1 MNKKFINGLLL
12 ATLMVGS
19 AGSFTSCKD
28 YDDDINDLQGQIDK
42 INVTL
47 GELQEKIKS
56 GSVIT
61 NVTSNNDGLVFTLSD
76 GKTYTITNGKNGADG
91 KPGEAGA
98 PGTSWSIGADGY
110 WYKDGEKTEYKAVP
124 DAGAAGSQG
133 PAGPAGPQGP
143 AGKYYVPN
151 EDGYFWIHDGDK
163 DPEKTNISWVAAGP
177 TAAFDGL
184 TLVLSNLKGA
194 NGETLAPVTIECGKN
209 VTSIAFIPNRYV
221 NGVPAVSFY
230 TLSNKVLKVKNNAW
244 TTSDGDPLNVSN
256 TEAMSYRLN
265 PKDAL
270 IADNASVSF
279 IDRKVTGIVAR
290 AAGDD
295 NKLLAGSIVEK
306 NKDGEMIVDA
316 NINLKA
322 YNAIINDKNG
332 SRVND
337 PIVALALTNGQSVVA
352 SDYVYVEQAPV
363 SAILVDSALTVKDK
377 AANKTTVA
385 SIVAGQ
391 ASQGSNESTTAYVDR
406 MAKASLGKLS
416 MNVVPAIA
424 ELAYDGTLDLQ
435 NVVALYTNNASP
447 FKNNFLSALGF
458 DNVSYKF
465 SKVEK
470 YMIGNTDQEYFV
482 DLNGSVLSVRNDI
495 GGKTQA
501 IGRTPVIYVEA
512 FVDGKLVAAA
522 FVKIAIKE
530 ALGNK
535 DGIEVVIPAPADNY
549 DYPTVAVP
557 LSVGNDKTNQN
568 VGLLTWQDINK
579 EIYGALG
586 TDADAFKANYKAPV
600 ITVSV
605 PVTWNKGAKSDVAV
619 YELSQLRSIS
629 DVNKAYAK
637 QYNWYNNELP
647 GLYVDANIGGS
658 ETTTIAPINVWIN
671 NQIHTQ
677 DGTIKNAVNAK
688 GESLNGGAAVN
699 IAGAAATYTVT
710 ITYNPTDA
718 IHNGP
723 VVLTRTFTVTEPHN
737 APIYSNFVA
746 NDKVVSY
753 GALNAGRTAYEMM
766 FQLTNAFKRGTTAAG
781 VEQDVFTFFAPNAT
795 QTDAKL
801 YNLISNVKGI
811 QITGVTL
818 PTTKIQ
824 NTTYNL
830 VNAQL
835 ANGSNVAIPA
845 ATASNYGNVCNT
857 VRNLKVNNAPAQNMI
872 GLWYLPSTTTVKFKL
887 TLANGEVCSKE
898 YTLAVEFNNP
908 FVGTTANALTL
919 NGNAPQAAPL
929 NVKPSILVNDHVGN
943 KILSWE
949 ATAWDKDGNVTAR
962 GLVLSA
968 VAKANTGY
976 AVSDYDL
983 SYDFDQASKDY
994 IAGMAQGELKIDNA
1008 NGNVTY
1014 IPGATLTQPKTLTI
1028 EVTATFES
1036 TAGNAIS
1043 VVLCEIPL
1051 TLTTGN

>member
-1 MNKKFINGLLL
+1 M
-12 ATLMVGS
+12 
-19 AGSFTSCKD
+19 
-28 YDDDINDLQGQIDK
+28 
-42 INVTL
+42 
-47 GELQEKIKS
+47 
-56 GSVIT
+56 
-61 NVTSNNDGLVFTLSD
+61 
-76 GKTYTITNGKNGADG
+76 
-91 KPGEAGA
+91 
-98 PGTSWSIGADGY
+98 
-110 WYKDGEKTEYKAVP
+110 
-124 DAGAAGSQG
+124 
-133 PAGPAGPQGP
+133 
-143 AGKYYVPN
+143 
-151 EDGYFWIHDGDK
+151 
-163 DPEKTNISWVAAGP
+163 
-177 TAAFDGL
+177 
-184 TLVLSNLKGA
+184 
-194 NGETLAPVTIECGKN
+194 
-209 VTSIAFIPNRYV
+209 
-221 NGVPAVSFY
+221 
-230 TLSNKVLKVKNNAW
+230 
-244 TTSDGDPLNVSN
+244 
-256 TEAMSYRLN
+256 
-265 PKDAL
+265 
-270 IADNASVSF
+270 
-279 IDRKVTGIVAR
+279 
-290 AAGDD
+290 
-295 NKLLAGSIVEK
+295 
-306 NKDGEMIVDA
+306 
-316 NINLKA
+316 
-322 YNAIINDKNG
+322 
-332 SRVND
+332 
-337 PIVALALTNGQSVVA
+337 
-352 SDYVYVEQAPV
+352 
-363 SAILVDSALTVKDK
+363 
-377 AANKTTVA
+377 
-385 SIVAGQ
+385 AGQ

-406 MAKASLGKLS
+406 MANASLGKPS

-619 YELSQLRSIS
+619 YTLSQLRSIS

-637 QYNWYNNELP
+637 QYNWYNSELP

-677 DGTIKNAVNAK
+677 DGTIKNAFNAK

-737 APIYSNFVA
+737 APIYSNFVVA
-746 NDKVVSY
+746 NKAISR
-753 GALNAGRTAYEMM
+753 GALNADRSAYEMM
-766 FQLTNAFKRGTTAAG
+766 FQLTNAFKRGTTTAG

-824 NTTYNL
+824 GTTYNL
-830 VNAQL
+830 VNAL
-835 ANGSNVAIPA
+835 DASGTAVSIPA
-845 ATASNYGNVCNT
+845 SNNSGYATACAK
-857 VRNLKVNNAPAQNMI
+857 VRNLKVNNNAAQNMI
-872 GLWYLPSTTTVKFKL
+872 GLWMLPSTATVNFKL
-887 TLANGEVCSKE
+887 TLANGEVCSVE
-898 YTLAVEFNNP
+898 YPLAVEFNNP

-919 NGNAPQAAPL
+919 NGNAPLAAPM
-929 NVKPSILVNDHVGN
+929 NVKPSILVNDSQGN

-962 GLVLSA
+962 DLVLSA
-968 VAKANTGY
+968 VANADTGY
-976 AVSDYDL
+976 KVTGYTL
-983 SYDFDQASKDY
+983 SYAFDQASADY
-994 IAGMAQGELKIDNA
+994 IAGMAQGELKVDAN
-1008 NGNVTY
+1008 NGNITY
-1014 IPGATLTQPKTLTI
+1014 IPGAELQEAKNLNI
-1028 EVTATFES
+1028 EVTATFQS
-1036 TAGNAIS
+1036 TTGNTFSI
-1043 VVLCEIPL
+1043 VVCNIPL
-1051 TLTTGN
+1051 TLTTGK

>member
-28 YDDDINDLQGQIDK
+28 YDDDIDNLQNQIDGIIK
-42 INVTL
+42 DVA
-47 GELQEKIKS
+47 ELQEKIKN
-56 GSVIT
+56 GSILSSVTETDNGLKIVI
-61 NVTSNNDGLVFTLSD
+61 D
-76 GKTYTITNGKNGADG
+76 GKDYLITNGKDG
-91 KPGEAGA
+91 ENGA
-98 PGTSWSIGADGY
+98 PGTSWSIGENGN
-110 WYKDGEKTEYKAVP
+110 WYKNGEDTGLKAVP
-124 DAGAAGSQG
+124 DAGAAGAQGPQGPQG
-133 PAGPAGPQGP
+133 PAGPTGPQGP

-151 EDGYFWIHDGDK
+151 EDGFFWIHEEGK
-163 DPEKTNISWVAAGP
+163 DPVPTEISWVAAGP
-177 TAAFDGL
+177 TATFDGL
-184 TLVLSNLKGA
+184 TLVLSNLKDKDGK
-194 NGETLAPVTIECGKN
+194 TLDPVTIECGKN

-230 TLSNKVLKVKNNAW
+230 TLANKVLKIKNSAW

-279 IDRKVTGIVAR
+279 IDRKVTGIVVR

-316 NINLKA
+316 NINLKP
-322 YNAIINDKNG
+322 YNA
-332 SRVND
+332 
-337 PIVALALTNGQSVVA
+337 
-352 SDYVYVEQAPV
+352 SDSVYVEQAPV
-363 SAILVDSALTVKDK
+363 TAILVDSALTVKDK

-406 MAKASLGKLS
+406 MANASLGKPS

-482 DLNGSVLSVRNDI
+482 DLNGSVLSVRNEI
-495 GGKTQA
+495 GGQTQA

-619 YELSQLRSIS
+619 YTLSQLRSIS

-637 QYNWYNNELP
+637 QYNWYNSELP

-677 DGTIKNAVNAK
+677 DGTIKNAFNAK

-737 APIYSNFVA
+737 APIYSNFVVA
-746 NDKVVSY
+746 NKAISR
-753 GALNAGRTAYEMM
+753 GALNADRSAYEMM
-766 FQLTNAFKRGTTAAG
+766 FQLTNAFKRGTTTAG

-824 NTTYNL
+824 GTTYNL
-830 VNAQL
+830 VNAL
-835 ANGSNVAIPA
+835 DASGTAVSIPA
-845 ATASNYGNVCNT
+845 SNNSGYATACAK
-857 VRNLKVNNAPAQNMI
+857 VRNLKVNNNAAQNMI
-872 GLWYLPSTTTVKFKL
+872 GLWMLPSTATVNFKL
-887 TLANGEVCSKE
+887 TLANGEVCSVE
-898 YTLAVEFNNP
+898 YPLAVEFNNP

-919 NGNAPQAAPL
+919 NGNAPLAAPM
-929 NVKPSILVNDHVGN
+929 NVKPSILVNDSQGN

-962 GLVLSA
+962 DLVLSA
-968 VAKANTGY
+968 VANADTGY
-976 AVSDYDL
+976 KVTGYTL
-983 SYDFDQASKDY
+983 SYAFDQASADY
-994 IAGMAQGELKIDNA
+994 IAGMAQGELKVDAN
-1008 NGNVTY
+1008 NGNITY
-1014 IPGATLTQPKTLTI
+1014 IPGAELQEAKNLNI
-1028 EVTATFES
+1028 EVTATFQS
-1036 TAGNAIS
+1036 TTGNTFSI
-1043 VVLCEIPL
+1043 VVCNIPL
-1051 TLTTGN
+1051 TLTTGK

>member
-124 DAGAAGSQG
+124 DAGAAG
-133 PAGPAGPQGP
+133 PQGP

-209 VTSIAFIPNRYV
+209 VTSLAFIPNRYV

-230 TLSNKVLKVKNNAW
+230 TLGNKVLKVKNNAW

-332 SRVND
+332 NRVND

-352 SDYVYVEQAPV
+352 SDYVYVEQASV
-363 SAILVDSALTVKDK
+363 TAILVDSALTVKDK

-406 MAKASLGKLS
+406 MANASLGKPS

-435 NVVALYTNNASP
+435 NVVALYVNN
-447 FKNNFLSALGF
+447 KNNFLSALGF

-619 YELSQLRSIS
+619 YTLSQLRSIS

-637 QYNWYNNELP
+637 QYNWYNSELP

-723 VVLTRTFTVTEPHN
+723 VVLTRAFTVTEPHN
-737 APIYSNFVA
+737 APIYSNFVVA
-746 NDKVVSY
+746 NKAISR
-753 GALNAGRTAYEMM
+753 GALNADRSAYEMM
-766 FQLTNAFKRGTTAAG
+766 FQLTNAFKRGTTTAG

-830 VNAQL
+830 VNAL
-835 ANGSNVAIPA
+835 DASGATVTIPA
-845 ATASNYGNVCNT
+845 SNNSGYATACAK
-857 VRNLKVNNAPAQNMI
+857 VRNLKVNNNAAQNMI
-872 GLWYLPSTTTVKFKL
+872 GLWMLPSTATVNFKL
-887 TLANGEVCSKE
+887 TLANGEVCSVE
-898 YTLAVEFNNP
+898 YPLAVEFNNP

-919 NGNAPQAAPL
+919 NGNAPLAAPM
-929 NVKPSILVNDHVGN
+929 NVKPSILVNDSQGN

-962 GLVLSA
+962 DLVLSA
-968 VAKANTGY
+968 VAKADTGY
-976 AVSDYDL
+976 KVTGYTL
-983 SYDFDQASKDY
+983 SYAFDQASADY
-994 IAGMAQGELKIDNA
+994 IAGMAQGELKVDAN
-1008 NGNVTY
+1008 NGNITY
-1014 IPGATLTQPKTLTI
+1014 IPGAQLQEAKNLNI
-1028 EVTATFES
+1028 EVTATFQS
-1036 TAGNAIS
+1036 TSGNTFSI
-1043 VVLCEIPL
+1043 VVCNIPL
-1051 TLTTGN
+1051 TLTTGK